1 MATLGMNA
9 KEREA
14 VEAFRR
20 DVIEPSMD
28 ALVILDFWADW
39 CGPCKA
45 LAPVLEKVVAAR
57 APQVKLAKVN
67 VDENRLIAEQFRV
80 QSIPTVYAIFQ
91 GRPVADLTPA
101 RTESELGRY
110 LDEIL
115 KQLPLSGSPEPEPAA
130 DIAGLTEMGE
140 QVLASGDT
148 PRALSIF
155 AQLAEMAPADP
166 GVLGGHARAL
176 VANGQAAE
184 AEAILAALDDD
195 MAKHPAIARARA
207 AIALAREATPVA
219 DLPAL
224 LAEVTVNPDDH
235 DRRFRLAGGQ
245 MALGDRD
252 AAAESLLEIVR
263 RDRDWNEGAARQRLL
278 KLIEAVGLEDPWSGT
293 QRRKLSTILF
303 G

>member
-1 MATLGMNA
+1 MSA

-14 VEAFRR
+14 VEAFRH

-45 LAPVLEKVVAAR
+45 LAPVLEKVVADR
-57 APQVKLAKVN
+57 APRVKLAKVN

-115 KQLPLSGSPEPEPAA
+115 KQLPLDGGAGAEPSDE
-130 DIAGLTEMGE
+130 IAGLVAMGE
-140 QVLASGDT
+140 EVLAAGDI

-155 AQLAEMAPADP
+155 SQLAEMAPEDP
-166 GVLGGHARAL
+166 DVLGGHARAL
-176 VANGQAAE
+176 VASGQAAA
-184 AEAILAALDDD
+184 AEAALAAITEDQ
-195 MAKHPAIARARA
+195 AKHPAIARARA
-207 AIALAREATPVA
+207 AVALAREAVPVA
-219 DLPAL
+219 DLAGL
-224 LAEVTVNPDDH
+224 MAEVAANPDDH

-245 MALGDRD
+245 MAVGDRD
-252 AAAESLLEIVR
+252 GAAASLLEIVR
-263 RDRDWNEGAARQRLL
+263 RDRDWNDGAARQRLL
-278 KLIEAVGLEDPWSGT
+278 KLIEAIGLEDPWSGA